1 MPTKTARILLAALMA
16 GSVPALARAESF
28 RVDYSV
34 SLLGLNI
41 ARSTFNSTIDG
52 DTFKVNGRLSSSG
65 IAKIFDSTKGTALVS
80 GGFGTDAARADLYL
94 VNYTSGDKKKKTE
107 IAFAN
112 GTVTRT
118 ENVPPPRPNR
128 KNWIDVSAADLKSVT
143 DPLSATMIRASSLED
158 VCTRTIKLYDGELRA
173 DLQLSLVKVVQA
185 ESKGY
190 SGDAVTCRAKFV
202 PLGGYRTNNKSMK
215 FLQNESKI
223 LITFAP
229 LGQTGIYAP
238 IKGSATTEIGTIV
251 VTANRFEAIQ

>member
-16 GSVPALARAESF
+16 GSLPAMAHAESF
-28 RVDYSV
+28 RVDYAV

-41 ARSTFNSTIDG
+41 ARSTFNSKIEG
-52 DTFKVNGRLSSSG
+52 DTFTVNGRLASSG
-65 IAKIFDSTKGTALVS
+65 IAKIFDSTKGTATVS
-80 GGFGTDAARADLYL
+80 GGFGDSAARADLYL

-107 IAFAN
+107 IAFSN
-112 GTVTRT
+112 GSVTRT

-128 KNWIDVSAADLKSVT
+128 KNWIDVNASDLTSVT
-143 DPLSATMIRASSLED
+143 DPLSATMIRASSLEE

-173 DLQLSLVKVVQA
+173 DLQLSLVKVVPA
-185 ESKGY
+185 ETKGF
-190 SGDAVTCRAKFV
+190 SGNAVTCRAKFV
-202 PLGGYRTNNKSMK
+202 PLGGYRANKSMK

-251 VTANRFEAIQ
+251 VNANRFEAVQ